1 MSTLV
6 PGATLE
12 LPDGALTV
20 EVTGPYDVSV
30 LITGADGKVS
40 GDADFV
46 FYNQPSAPGVRLR
59 PGRVVVD
66 RAALRPGASRLTVVV
81 SPEDPGAR
89 PAALP
94 VPGLRVSG
102 PGGRDLA
109 RFAPPRPTDETVL
122 LLAEV
127 YRRGPGWRL
136 RALGQGY
143 ADGLAGVA
151 RDFGV
156 EVADEPGAPSGT
168 TVPGPASPT
177 ATAPAEPVPDDAR
190 AFAALVNAERAR
202 AGVPPVAADARLA
215 EAARR
220 HADGMARQGR
230 LGSEGP
236 SGISVFQQVTAC
248 GYAYL
253 GLAEQLVS
261 GPRSPAGFLEF
272 CLGDARSSGPV
283 RDAAL
288 TAVGLARAVDG
299 RSGDTFWTALWARP
313 FTPDGLART
322 AAAVLALTN
331 THRTAAGLRPLS
343 ADPRLTAAA
352 QAHSADMAAR
362 GYHSHVSPDGGR
374 PWDRAVAAGCVHRSI
389 GENIACGQRSPAE
402 VVEGWMNSPGH
413 RANILTPSFT
423 HLGTGFAGGGPAGT
437 YWTQLFG
444 GAA

>member
-6 PGATLE
+6 PGAILE
-12 LPDGALTV
+12 LPDGALSL

-30 LITGADGKVS
+30 LITGADGKVA

-46 FYNQPSAPGVRLR
+46 FYNQPSAPGVRLGS
-59 PGRVVVD
+59 GRVAVD
-66 RAALRPGASRLTVVV
+66 RTALRPGASRLTVVV
-81 SPEDPGAR
+81 SPADPGAR

-94 VPGLRVSG
+94 VPDLRVGG
-102 PGGRDLA
+102 PGGRALA

-156 EVADEPGAPSGT
+156 EVADET
-168 TVPGPASPT
+168 GPA
-177 ATAPAEPVPDDAR
+177 AHAPETEPVPDDAR
-190 AFAALVNAERAR
+190 VFAALVNAERAR
-202 AGVPPVAADARLA
+202 AGVPPVSADARLA

-230 LGSEGP
+230 LGTEGP

-261 GPRSPAGFLEF
+261 GPRSPAELLEF
-272 CLGDARSSGPV
+272 CLGDARSSDPV
-283 RDAAL
+283 RDPAL
-288 TAVGLARAVDG
+288 TAAGVAHAVDA

-313 FTPDGLART
+313 FSPDGLART
-322 AAAVLALTN
+322 AADVLALTN
-331 THRTAAGLRPLS
+331 ARRTAAGLRPLS
-343 ADPRLTAAA
+343 GDPRLTAAA

-362 GYHSHVSPDGGR
+362 GYHAHVSPDGGR
-374 PWDRAVAAGCVHRSI
+374 PWDRAVAAGSVHRSI
-389 GENIACGQRSPAE
+389 GENVACGQRSPAE

-413 RANILTPSFT
+413 RANILAPGFT
-423 HLGTGFAGGGPAGT
+423 HLGVGFAGGGPAGT

-444 GAA
+444 GSA